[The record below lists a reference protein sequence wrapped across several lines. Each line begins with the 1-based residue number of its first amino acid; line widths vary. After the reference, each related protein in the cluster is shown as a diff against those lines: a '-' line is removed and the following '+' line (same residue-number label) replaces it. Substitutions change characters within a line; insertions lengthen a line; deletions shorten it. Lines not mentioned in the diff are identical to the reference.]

1 MENKQR
7 LGIKVFYYYL
17 SQKVL
22 AGFLLLL
29 VSFFI
34 YSSKSGLISKM
45 IILFPLSMASSI
57 FNYSVGILSIISI
70 LLMVIGATISWL
82 DYVSCDFTLDDNA
95 FIIRR
100 GILNKKEI
108 SIPYRQIQDIDIEQT
123 FNNKMMGVSKLVILT
138 AGNDNNDKEGES
150 EGIFQVIDSNIAE
163 KMRTDILERANI
175 QEVKEVRT
183 V

>member
-1 MENKQR
+1 MDAKQR

-17 SQKVL
+17 SQKILV
-22 AGFLLLL
+22 GFLLLL

-34 YSSKSGLISKM
+34 YSSKDGLISKM
-45 IILFPLSMASSI
+45 MILFPLSIASSI
-57 FNYSVGILSIISI
+57 FSYFIGVLYIVALLLII
-70 LLMVIGATISWL
+70 IGSLISWL
-82 DYVSCDFTLDDNA
+82 DYISCDFTLDENA

-163 KMRTDILERANI
+163 KMRADILERANI